1 MLTRLELSGF
11 KSFADKTRL
20 EFPPGVSAIVGPNGS
35 GKSNVV
41 DAIRW
46 VLGEQSAKSLRG
58 DGMTDVIFNGSATRK
73 PMSQAEVTLVLD
85 NLAGD
90 FPLPVPEVR
99 IARRVNR
106 QGESDY
112 LINGR
117 SCRLKDIRDLFLGSG
132 AGSDSFCVIQQGQ
145 VHALLQASPKDRRSL
160 FEEAAGISR
169 FKLRRLDAHK
179 RLEKIDQNI
188 GRCSDV
194 LSEVERQYQS
204 AKLQS
209 SKAEQYLELR
219 KQIREIRLRLSWQ
232 EWREIQ
238 ERLPQIEEALGQAVH
253 PEGLSTHE
261 PGYNSGDLLSLE
273 IEATELATRAEEAR
287 SKLEN
292 SQKLLEGAFQSR
304 AALAKDLAAAR
315 QRHGRMLL
323 RHRDGKTWITQADRE
338 INLAESEWNA
348 IQPNLVQSEETDN
361 LNRQTLADLRGQ
373 ADTNRGRQLDA
384 LRRQNLI
391 GGNVSTLSASLEQ
404 VNRALDRS
412 KETKEQHFI
421 ALEKLQQL
429 VERLQTEEARAQV
442 AASISL
448 VELENLRNERET
460 KSRQLTLVRNQHQK
474 MLVERGEIRS
484 RLEVLEQLELSQE
497 GLAPGV
503 RSILNLKKESGN
515 RLWNGIIGLV
525 ADSLRVRREYSH
537 LIEIALGDH
546 AQRFLA
552 ENRKEILTA
561 LTKEKQIPPG
571 RVGFLFPEKSAAN
584 EDETALSIVKHPG
597 LVAKA
602 SHLAICEH
610 KKFIGLPD
618 RLLGKT
624 LIVRDL
630 ESAFQLASK
639 LPDHRFVTL
648 AGEML
653 DEFGSVILG
662 KASTESG
669 VLSRKNELKDLR
681 ERLGTLEKELL
692 ETENRLSIEK
702 GHLENLE
709 SRLESL
715 DHKARELTQTAAD
728 LTSRLDRERLSLD
741 TARQEQLAGEQEER
755 RLSSESERLAK
766 ELADQKKLLEAA
778 EKATSG
784 FQSVLDQI
792 NLQIEEIGKEETL
805 SRVEADKLRSKAA
818 QLDLK
823 IQVLKRQKAERALQ
837 VESLG
842 EDITREE
849 KDLRDRTQQLR
860 QIDLSLLATAMEEG
874 VAQMERD
881 LTREKRRLAE
891 VSLSRRRQE
900 LELLAR
906 ETSQQLNEINQRRA
920 HYSGLEKERQRLTVR
935 LEQIQERLREEDIPD
950 INHII
955 PEASWHN
962 QSMDRARDLEAL
974 KDLQSKIQRLGLIN
988 HEAARELGLIEERR
1002 QGLSDQIEDLQMA
1015 RKNLVESLARLNET
1029 ATTRFLESFTAI
1041 QEHFRELFRKIFGG
1055 GTAELSLE
1063 DPGAPL
1069 DTGIEV
1075 LARPPGK
1082 DAARLSLMSGGE
1094 RTMTAVALLLAVF
1107 KSRPGP
1113 FCLMD
1118 EVDAALDEANVDR
1131 FAGVLK
1137 EFSEKTQFILISHH
1151 KRTMAS
1157 ASVLHGI
1164 TMKEPGVS
1172 IRYSVDIEDY
1182 MGQGKHRGNDSH
1194 LAA

>member
-58 DGMTDVIFNGSATRK
+58 EGMTDVIFNGSASRK

-85 NLAGD
+85 NQAGA

-99 IARRVNR
+99 IARKVNR

-112 LINGR
+112 LINGK

-145 VHALLQASPKDRRSL
+145 VHALLQASPRDRRSL

-169 FKLRRLDAHK
+169 FKLRRQDAYK

-188 GRCSDV
+188 GRCADV

-232 EWREIQ
+232 EWSEIQ
-238 ERLPQIEEALGQAVH
+238 ERLPQIEEALGHAGNLDGPSIQ
-253 PEGLSTHE
+253 E
-261 PGYNSGDLLSLE
+261 SGPNTGELLSLE
-273 IEATELATRAEEAR
+273 IEATGLATKAEEAR
-287 SKLEN
+287 SQLEN
-292 SQKLLEGAFQSR
+292 CQKLLESAFQSR
-304 AALAKDLAAAR
+304 AALAKDLGAAR

-323 RHRDGKTWITQADRE
+323 RFRDGKNWIAQADRDITKSE
-338 INLAESEWNA
+338 TEWNA
-348 IQPNLVQSEETDN
+348 LQPHLTQSEETDS
-361 LNRQTLADLRGQ
+361 LIRQTLSDLRGQ
-373 ADTNRGRQLDA
+373 ADTNRGRQLEA
-384 LRRQNLI
+384 LRRQNLVN
-391 GGNVSTLSASLEQ
+391 GNVSTLAASLEQ

-412 KETKEQHFI
+412 KETKEQQF
-421 ALEKLQQL
+421 AELEKLRQL
-429 VERLQTEEARAQV
+429 VSSLETDEAEALV
-442 AASISL
+442 GANISL
-448 VELENLRNERET
+448 TELENLRQEREK
-460 KSRQLTLVRNQHQK
+460 KSRQLATVRNQHQQL
-474 MLVERGEIRS
+474 LVERGEIRS

-503 RSILNLKKESGN
+503 RSILNLKKESSN
-515 RLWNGIIGLV
+515 RQWNGIIGLV
-525 ADSLRVRREYSH
+525 ADSLRVRREYAQ
-537 LIEIALGDH
+537 LVEIALGDH

-561 LTKEKQIPPG
+561 LAKEKQSTIG
-571 RVGFLFPEKSAAN
+571 RVGFLFPEKNLAQ
-584 EDETALSIVKHPG
+584 EDESGLALPNHPG

-602 SHLAICEH
+602 SHLAVCEH

-630 ESAFQLASK
+630 DTAFQLSAK
-639 LPDHRFVTL
+639 LTDYRFVTL
-648 AGEML
+648 AGEMV

-662 KASTESG
+662 KPATESG

-681 ERLGTLEKELL
+681 ERLGNLEKEIQD
-692 ETENRLSIEK
+692 TDNRLSLEK
-702 GHLENLE
+702 RHLENIE
-709 SRLESL
+709 ARLEAL
-715 DHKARELTQTAAD
+715 DLKTRELTQTAAD
-728 LTSRLDRERLSLD
+728 LTARLDRERIGFD
-741 TARQEQLAGEQEER
+741 TALQEQLAGEQEER
-755 RLSSESERLAK
+755 RLLSESERLTR
-766 ELADQKKLLEAA
+766 ELSDQKKLLEAA

-792 NLQIEEIGKEETL
+792 NLQIAEIGKQETQA
-805 SRVEADKLRSKAA
+805 RVEADKLRSQAT

-823 IQVLKRQKAERALQ
+823 IQVLKRQKSERVQ
-837 VESLG
+837 QIESLG
-842 EDITREE
+842 EDIVREGR
-849 KDLRDRTQQLR
+849 DLLERMDQLAHT
-860 QIDLSLLATAMEEG
+860 DHSLLATAMEA
-874 VAQMERD
+874 AQAQTERD
-881 LTREKRRLAE
+881 QTREERRFAE
-891 VSLSRRRQE
+891 SVLSKKRQE
-900 LELLAR
+900 LEVLAR
-906 ETSQQLNEINQRRA
+906 ETSQQLSEINQRRTHFSA
-920 HYSGLEKERQRLTVR
+920 LEKERQKLVLR
-935 LEQIQERLREEDIPD
+935 LEQIQERLREEDISEISQITPD
-950 INHII
+950 
-955 PEASWHN
+955 PSW
-962 QSMDRARDLEAL
+962 QSLILDRPKDHEAL
-974 KDLQSKIQRLGLIN
+974 RELQTKVQRLGLIN
-988 HEAARELGLIEERR
+988 HEAARELELIEERR
-1002 QGLSDQIEDLQMA
+1002 QGLADQIEDLQAA
-1015 RKNLVESLARLNET
+1015 RKNLLESLAKLNET
-1029 ATTRFLESFTAI
+1029 ATARFLECFTSI
-1041 QEHFRELFRKIFGG
+1041 QDHFRELFRKIFGG

-1172 IRYSVDIEDY
+1172 IRYSVNIEDY
-1182 MGQGKHRGNDSH
+1182 MNQVDHKGNDNQ

>member
-58 DGMTDVIFNGSATRK
+58 DGMTDVIFNGSANRK

-85 NLAGD
+85 NQAGA

-99 IARRVNR
+99 IARKVNR

-112 LINGR
+112 LINGK

-169 FKLRRLDAHK
+169 FKLRRQDAHK

-188 GRCSDV
+188 GRCADV

-238 ERLPQIEEALGQAVH
+238 ERLPQIEEALGQAVNLDG
-253 PEGLSTHE
+253 PANPE
-261 PGYNSGDLLSLE
+261 PGPNTVDLLSLE
-273 IEATELATRAEEAR
+273 IEAAELATKAEEAR

-292 SQKLLEGAFQSR
+292 SQKLLDGAFQSQ
-304 AALAKDLAAAR
+304 AALAKDLSAAR
-315 QRHGRMLL
+315 QRHGRILL
-323 RHRDGKTWITQADRE
+323 RFRDGKDWITQADRE
-338 INLAESEWNA
+338 ISQVESEWQVL
-348 IQPNLVQSEETDN
+348 QPHLSQSEETDN
-361 LNRQTLADLRGQ
+361 LIRQTLSDLRGQ
-373 ADTNRGRQLDA
+373 ADTNRARQLDA
-384 LRRQNLI
+384 LRRQNMVS
-391 GGNVSTLSASLEQ
+391 GNVSTLSASLEQ

-412 KETKEQHFI
+412 KETKEQQF
-421 ALEKLQQL
+421 AELEKLRQL
-429 VERLQTEEARAQV
+429 VAVLVSDEARAQV
-442 AASISL
+442 ASNISL
-448 VELENLRNERET
+448 VELENLRQEREI
-460 KSRQLTLVRNQHQK
+460 KSRLLANVRNQHQK

-503 RSILNLKKESGN
+503 RAILNLKKESDN
-515 RLWNGIIGLV
+515 RLWGGILGLV

-552 ENRKEILTA
+552 DNKKEILGA

-571 RVGFLFPEKSAAN
+571 RVGFLFPEKPAVIENESALA
-584 EDETALSIVKHPG
+584 AAKHPG

-602 SHLAICEH
+602 SHLAVCEH

-630 ESAFQLASK
+630 DSAFQLAAK
-639 LPDHRFVTL
+639 LPDYRFVTL

-662 KASTESG
+662 KPSMESG

-681 ERLGTLEKELL
+681 ERLGSLEREIQ
-692 ETENRLSIEK
+692 ETDNRLSLEK

-715 DHKARELTQTAAD
+715 DLKTRDLTQTAAD
-728 LTSRLDRERLSLD
+728 LTSRLDRERLNFD

-755 RLSSESERLAK
+755 RLLSESERLSK

-792 NLQIEEIGKEETL
+792 NIQIEEIGKEETQ
-805 SRVEADKLRSKAA
+805 SRVEADKLRSQSA

-823 IQVLKRQKAERALQ
+823 IQVLKRQKAERSLQ
-837 VESLG
+837 IESLG
-842 EDITREE
+842 EDIVREE
-849 KDLRDRTQQLR
+849 R
-860 QIDLSLLATAMEEG
+860 DLSDRIQQMRLTENLLLATAMEEAE
-874 VAQMERD
+874 AQLERD
-881 LTREKRRLAE
+881 QTREGRRSAE
-891 VSLSRRRQE
+891 GVLSKKRQE

-920 HYSGLEKERQRLTVR
+920 HYSALEKERQRLSVR
-935 LEQIQERLREEDIPD
+935 LEQIQERLREEDISNILQLTPD
-950 INHII
+950 
-955 PEASWHN
+955 PSWHS
-962 QSMDRARDLEAL
+962 QTLDRTKDLEAL
-974 KDLQSKIQRLGLIN
+974 KDLQSRVQRLGLIN

-1002 QGLSDQIEDLQMA
+1002 QGLSDQIEDLQAA
-1015 RKNLVESLARLNET
+1015 RKNLLESLAKLNET
-1029 ATTRFLESFTAI
+1029 ATTRFLDCFAAI

-1063 DPGAPL
+1063 DPSAPL

-1137 EFSEKTQFILISHH
+1137 EFSEKIQFILISHH

-1172 IRYSVDIEDY
+1172 IRYSVNIEDY
-1182 MGQGKHRGNDSH
+1182 MSQKEHRGNDNH